1 MDSRDIVSIGELAK
15 CCSLDD
21 EAGKHQ
27 NPMLS
32 LHPSVEL
39 VLLAALCT
47 PVGVLRFLFYRQ
59 TYFCSKALTWCA
71 PIRSSQ
77 QCRMMY
83 PYTKE
88 IAVAGAHPSRTTD
101 ISVETWS
108 VCVALKRYTYPLA
121 HELSGLLC

>member
-1 MDSRDIVSIGELAK
+1 MDSRNNVSIGELARWG
-15 CCSLDD
+15 SLDE

-32 LHPSVEL
+32 LHSSVEL
-39 VLLAALCT
+39 VRLAALCT
-47 PVGVLRFLFYRQ
+47 QLDALRFLFYRQ
-59 TYFCSKALTWCA
+59 THSSSKALTWCA
-71 PIRSSQ
+71 SIRSSQ

-101 ISVETWS
+101 ISVETWL